1 MENKIKVIQI
11 CAVDTTV
18 DKLLRALND
27 ILNDNGYDVINICSF
42 GNNTENLKS
51 EGFKIIN
58 TNIDR
63 KIRPISNLKTI
74 INLYKIF
81 KIEKPQIVH
90 VHTPIASVL
99 GRVAAK
105 LARVPVIIYTA
116 HGFYFHENMKPQVYK
131 FYFNIE
137 KFMARYFTDY
147 IFTQSLEDS
156 NTAKAG
162 KFLKEKRILA
172 IGNGVD
178 VFGKF
183 NKNNIDSNEISILKS
198 NLGIDENDKV
208 VSFIGR
214 MVREK
219 GILDLLDGFNKVNSK
234 NVKLLVIGDIFQG
247 DRDLNCKEKIEMY
260 KNNKNI
266 IFTGKRDDINNLL
279 YITDIF
285 CLPSYREG
293 MPRSIIEAMA
303 SECAIIATDIRG
315 SREEVVEGKTGFL
328 VPLQSPNIIKE
339 KIELLINDSET
350 LNKMKINGR
359 KRAEELYDEKAI
371 VYKQL
376 EVFKELLSEKGGNN
390 YEVRRFN

>member
-1 MENKIKVIQI
+1 
-11 CAVDTTV
+11 
-18 DKLLRALND
+18 
-27 ILNDNGYDVINICSF
+27 
-42 GNNTENLKS
+42 
-51 EGFKIIN
+51 
-58 TNIDR
+58 
-63 KIRPISNLKTI
+63 
-74 INLYKIF
+74 
-81 KIEKPQIVH
+81 
-90 VHTPIASVL
+90 
-99 GRVAAK
+99 
-105 LARVPVIIYTA
+105 
-116 HGFYFHENMKPQVYK
+116 
-131 FYFNIE
+131 
-137 KFMARYFTDY
+137 
-147 IFTQSLEDS
+147 
-156 NTAKAG
+156 
-162 KFLKEKRILA
+162 
-172 IGNGVD
+172 
-178 VFGKF
+178 
-183 NKNNIDSNEISILKS
+183 
-198 NLGIDENDKV
+198 
-208 VSFIGR
+208 
-214 MVREK
+214 
-219 GILDLLDGFNKVNSK
+219 
-234 NVKLLVIGDIFQG
+234 
-247 DRDLNCKEKIEMY
+247 MY